1 MRVVA
6 VALLA
11 TLTLALGAC
20 GSSDVGA
27 APASSAGLLKPGA
40 LVYWQTV
47 SDPDSDQW
55 NQAEALLKKFPD
67 GDRWIAQ
74 LKKELESEGV
84 TWAGDVKPALGSVV
98 DVAVYGR
105 AGAGSPSF
113 VALTNPTDKD
123 KLLELVRKLNQTSDD
138 EDAVTRIVGDWVAIS
153 TSETAIDAA
162 LKGEGGQSLADD
174 DGFKSAMDELPDDA
188 LSRVYADPARALEL
202 APDAMD
208 RKALTMFGL
217 DKLEFAGAWAK
228 AKENGSELA
237 AALRGEG
244 ADRLLGTGD
253 PYTSKLLE
261 KVPDDAFAFMSFQG
275 GGLKGQLDRLRGNP
289 MFELGLRDFERESG
303 VDVDE
308 VSALLDG
315 EVAFYAR
322 PAASPVPE
330 FTLLLDSTNPAD
342 AKASVERILRLAANH
357 MGGEVTEDGDVT
369 TARFGGFRVNVGA
382 LEGVVVVTTAKD
394 ALADLEAKGD
404 KLSDSERY
412 KAALD
417 AAEAPE
423 QYTGLAYVDVSQ
435 TWELIR
441 SYLGFSGENDQLPP
455 SVSRNL
461 EPLKSLVA
469 YGTQDGS
476 LSTSLV
482 FLEIE

>member
-1 MRVVA
+1 MRVPG

-11 TLTLALGAC
+11 SLTLALGAC

-27 APASSAGLLKPGA
+27 GPASSAGLLKPGA

-55 NQAEALLKKFPD
+55 NQAEELLKRFPD

-105 AGAGSPSF
+105 PGAGSPSF
-113 VALTNPTDKD
+113 VALTNPNDED
-123 KLLELVRKLNQTSDD
+123 KLLELVRKLNQKSD
-138 EDAVTRIVGDWVAIS
+138 EDAVTRLVGDWVAIS
-153 TSETAIDAA
+153 TSEAAIDAA
-162 LKGEGGQSLADD
+162 LKGEDGQSLADD
-174 DGFKSAMDELPDDA
+174 DGFKSAMGELPDDA
-188 LSRVYADPARALEL
+188 LSRVYVDPARALEL
-202 APDAMD
+202 APDAME
-208 RKALTMFGL
+208 RKALAMLGL

-228 AKENGSELA
+228 AKKNGAELA

-244 ADRLLGTGD
+244 ADRLLGTGE
-253 PYTSKLLE
+253 PYTSKLLD
-261 KVPDDAFAFMSFQG
+261 KVPDDAFAFVSFQG
-275 GGLKGQLDRLRGNP
+275 GGLRGQLDAIRGNP
-289 MFELGLRDFERESG
+289 MFELGLREFEREFG

-342 AKASVERILRLAANH
+342 AKASVERILRVAASR
-357 MGGEVTEDGDVT
+357 MGGEVTEDGGVT
-369 TARFGGFRVNVGA
+369 TARFGGFTVNVGA
-382 LEGVVVVTTAKD
+382 LEGVVVVTTAKS
-394 ALADLEAKGD
+394 ALADLEADGN
-404 KLSDSERY
+404 KLPDSERY

-417 AAEAPE
+417 AAKAPE
-423 QYTGLAYVDVSQ
+423 QYTGLAYVDISQ

-441 SYLGFSGENDQLPP
+441 SYLGFSGEKDQLPP

-476 LSTSLV
+476 LSTSLA